1 MISYVRTVM
10 PNQYPTTAHARRQRM
25 IAERL
30 AAATGEAYG
39 ATLASRLRDGLIT
52 SDADRAALVDLID
65 EMVTADS
72 LLAQTAPSI
81 GALLRSAIAS
91 RAVTEA
97 FVPSAAADDVED
109 AATPDDILRIA
120 RVHGQAEASVLSN
133 LMFDAARAAR
143 AMGSRSANVREYAR
157 RLRARPGVLAL
168 PIANRFVF
176 PSFQFDE
183 PRRRLWPIALEV
195 NEVLGAADDPWGV
208 ASFWF
213 GHDPSLDARPADL
226 VSDEIRAPDVKA
238 AAARELAPVG

>member
-1 MISYVRTVM
+1 
-10 PNQYPTTAHARRQRM
+10 
-25 IAERL
+25 
-30 AAATGEAYG
+30 
-39 ATLASRLRDGLIT
+39 
-52 SDADRAALVDLID
+52 
-65 EMVTADS
+65 VTADP

-91 RAVTEA
+91 QAVTDA
-97 FVPSAAADDVED
+97 FAQRGVADDLED
-109 AATPDDILRIA
+109 AATADDILRVA
-120 RVHGQAEASVLSN
+120 RVHGQAEASILSN

-157 RLRARPGVLAL
+157 QLRARPGVLAL

-183 PRRRLWPIALEV
+183 PRRRLWPVAVVV
-195 NEVLGAADDPWGV
+195 NGLLGATDDPWGT

-213 GHDPSLDARPADL
+213 GHDPSLGARPADL
-226 VSDEIRAPDVKA
+226 VSDESRAADLRA

>member
-1 MISYVRTVM
+1 
-10 PNQYPTTAHARRQRM
+10 M

-30 AAATGEAYG
+30 ATATGEAYG
-39 ATLASRLRDGLIT
+39 AALGSRLRDELVT
-52 SDADRAALVDLID
+52 SDADRTALVELIH
-65 EMVTADS
+65 EMVSADP

-91 RAVTEA
+91 QAVSEA
-97 FVPSAAADDVED
+97 FMPTAVADDLED
-109 AATPDDILRIA
+109 AAAPDDVLRIA

-133 LMFDAARAAR
+133 PMFDAARAAR

-157 RLRARPGVLAL
+157 QLRTRPGVLAL
-168 PIANRFVF
+168 PVANRFVF

-183 PRRRLWPIALEV
+183 PRRRLWPIALEI
-195 NEVLGAADDPWGV
+195 NALLGAADDPWGV

-213 GHDPSLDARPADL
+213 GDDPGLGARPADL
-226 VSDEIRAPDVKA
+226 VSDESRAQDVRA